1 MTVLGAVGVLLGL
14 LGARFAFI
22 EWTRTRV
29 AVFGVTY
36 LLHLAATFGY
46 YTFSV
51 NNPTDASMYFAD
63 NNYFYEEVGF
73 GYGTLFVTYIVQALK
88 RLVGGTFLDYFLL
101 FQTISFF
108 AICILLRILEEIY
121 REIGIEQPLWSY
133 ALPLMPGLHFWTSA
147 IGKDG
152 FLLFGVCLTI
162 WAAMNIRRRYL
173 AMLAGLIVM
182 LVIRPYIAPV
192 GILALG
198 GAIFFDRGTHFAFRI
213 LIVAISLVGLGFA
226 IGSVEQTFSVD
237 VTNADAVSE
246 WLTIHEEV
254 TQDVDTGGGSA
265 VYGSY
270 PFKLMSLLFRPMFID
285 AENIMGLAA
294 SVENFIFLMLFG
306 YLVFRLRTTLMLA
319 RRLIF
324 VRYTLMLAAG
334 IALLLAL
341 VYYNIGLGLRQK
353 TMFVPAIMVAFVT
366 VMAIIR
372 ARRLVTE
379 VEVAPVIDESLPMA
393 QGPADPSVQP
403 SA

>member
-1 MTVLGAVGVLLGL
+1 MTLLGVIGILVGL

-22 EWTRTRV
+22 EWTRLRV
-29 AVFGVTY
+29 AVFSVAY
-36 LLHLAATFGY
+36 VFHLAATLGY
-46 YTFSV
+46 YTFSL

-63 NNYFYEEVGF
+63 NNYFYDEVGF
-73 GYGTLFVTYIVQALK
+73 GYGTLFVTYIVQATK

-108 AICILLRILEEIY
+108 AICVLLRIIEEIY
-121 REIGIEQPLWSY
+121 REIGIEQPIWTY
-133 ALPLMPGLHFWTSA
+133 ALPLLPGLHFWTSA

-162 WAAMNIRRRYL
+162 WAAMNVRRRYV
-173 AMLAGLIVM
+173 AMAVGLIVM

-198 GAIFFDRGTHFAFRI
+198 AAIFFDRGTHVAFRI
-213 LIVAISLVGLGFA
+213 LIVGVSLVGLGFS
-226 IGSVEQTFSVD
+226 IGSVEQGFGVD

-246 WLTIHEEV
+246 WLTIHEEI

-306 YLVFRLRTTLMLA
+306 YIVIRLRTTLMLA

-324 VRYTLMLAAG
+324 VRYSLMLAAG

-341 VYYNIGLGLRQK
+341 VYYNMGLGLRQK
-353 TMFVPAIMVAFVT
+353 TMFVPAIMVVFITVT
-366 VMAIIR
+366 AIVR

-379 VEVAPVIDESLPMA
+379 VDPALVMDEPLPRA
-393 QGPADPSVQP
+393 QLAADPSVQP